1 MVEYAELLKKLLT
14 TRLRVCSVLRLRPST
29 LAAREIN
36 SAGSFSTRQAVN
48 SRNQHSRSQDEMV
61 AKRTRGQSSTAM
73 DSTFDRRQ
81 AVADLS
87 VASIIQQADRYLAFR
102 MEADDNCSDQETD
115 SVRDGRDGLT
125 MPMTADSAA
134 L

>member
-1 MVEYAELLKKLLT
+1 
-14 TRLRVCSVLRLRPST
+14 
-29 LAAREIN
+29 
-36 SAGSFSTRQAVN
+36 
-48 SRNQHSRSQDEMV
+48 
-61 AKRTRGQSSTAM
+61 M

-81 AVADLS
+81 AVPDLN
-87 VASIIQQADRYLAFR
+87 VASIIQQADGYLAFR

-115 SVRDGRDGLT
+115 SVRDGGDGLT